1 VGLLSLAP
9 FRYPRFRRFWIGA
22 CVSNIG
28 TWMETVALGYYVVD
42 QTRMAFWSATIAAA
56 AFIPVALLSP
66 VGGALADRRSRQA
79 VLISA
84 LAVQTLL
91 AGVVTALVATETAT
105 PAVIALLALGSGC
118 AAAIGFPSY
127 QSAFRHLVPAAELP
141 AAIGLASAQ
150 WNLGRILGPV
160 AAAVAIRLG
169 GISWALAINTLT
181 FFAVIGAVASV
192 HLPRPEAGAGRE
204 PFRRALTGGWRYVR
218 AEPGLRSSFSVMCIN
233 TLFAAPFI
241 ALIPAMAVKVLGG
254 DESTTGF
261 LVTAQGIGAVI
272 AGGLVGGLVTRYGLR
287 VTMVTA
293 VSATTAALAAYGLA
307 PNTLLMGLALGVLGF
322 LYMVALSTFTT
333 AAQQRAPDALLG
345 RVLAVNN
352 VVLGAFYPLGAL
364 VQGKLAD
371 LAGLRTTTVGA
382 AVVMATVLAVGRLVR
397 PGYTSALALPAAGM
411 ADNLNPRVE
420 VDAAPPSG

>member
-9 FRYPRFRRFWIGA
+9 FRYPRFRRFWLGA

-42 QTRMAFWSATIAAA
+42 RTGLAFWSAAIAAA
-56 AFIPVALLSP
+56 AFIPVAVLSP

-79 VLISA
+79 VLISTLVA
-84 LAVQTLL
+84 QTVL

-105 PAVIALLALGSGC
+105 PAILALLALGSGC

-127 QSAFRHLVPAAELP
+127 QSAFRHLVPPAELP

-160 AAAVAIRLG
+160 AAAVAIRVG
-169 GISWALAINTLT
+169 GISWALGINTLS
-181 FFAVIGAVASV
+181 FFAVIAAVASV

-218 AEPGLRSSFSVMCIN
+218 AEPGLRASFSVMCLN

-261 LVTAQGIGAVI
+261 LVTAQGVGAVI

-287 VTMVTA
+287 LTMVSA
-293 VSATTAALAAYGLA
+293 VSATTAALVAYGLA
-307 PNTLLMGLALGVLGF
+307 PNVLSMALALGVVGF

-352 VVLGAFYPLGAL
+352 VVLGVFYPLGAL
-364 VQGKLAD
+364 VQGKVAD
-371 LAGLRTTTVGA
+371 VAGLRATTVAG
-382 AVVMATVLAVGRLVR
+382 AVVMAAILLVWRVVR
-397 PGYTSALALPAAGM
+397 PGYTAPLGDAVEGSTLGHR
-411 ADNLNPRVE
+411 PRVE
-420 VDAAPPSG
+420 VETSPPLG

>member
-1 VGLLSLAP
+1 VGLVSLSP

-42 QTRMAFWSATIAAA
+42 RTQLAFWSAAIAAA
-56 AFIPVALLSP
+56 AFIPVAVLSP

-79 VLISA
+79 VLIST
-84 LAVQTLL
+84 LAVQTVL
-91 AGVVTALVATETAT
+91 AGVVTALVATDTAS
-105 PAVIALLALGSGC
+105 PALIALLALGSGC

-160 AAAVAIRLG
+160 AAAIAIRFG
-169 GISWALAINTLT
+169 GISWALAINTLS
-181 FFAVIGAVASV
+181 FLAVIGAVASV
-192 HLPRPEAGAGRE
+192 HLPRPGPGAGRE

-218 AEPGLRSSFSVMCIN
+218 AEAGLRASFSVMCLN
-233 TLFAAPFI
+233 TFLAAPFI

-261 LVTAQGIGAVI
+261 LVTAQGVGAVI

-287 VTMVTA
+287 LTMVAA

-307 PNTLLMGLALGVLGF
+307 PNVVAMGFALGVLGF

-345 RVLAVNN
+345 RVLAVNH

-371 LAGLRTTTVGA
+371 VAGLRATTVTA
-382 AVVMATVLAVGRLVR
+382 AVVMAAVLLAWRLLR
-397 PGYTSALALPAAGM
+397 PGYTSALAESVIGPAA
-411 ADNLNPRVE
+411 PEPQREVE
-420 VDAAPPSG
+420 TSPHLG